1 MKAIHS
7 LLTMLLIPAFLQADT
22 VETPTPLRITPA
34 DDAPVAITIKTGS
47 ELVPADE
54 AKVPADLLPLP
65 ENWMAVEHY
74 DSYQGYVSNEDV
86 LKDFS
91 VDLGVGVLLEP
102 SMDAP
107 LLTIVEDGDDTTVIE
122 VIGEWSKVAVRK
134 PLLGYVNLAN
144 TTVAAT
150 EAVVVEDAVIE
161 DAVVDDV
168 PPLPPP
174 PMVNPAANADLAPIL
189 LNGRLERTRRF
200 FGQGPEQDYQLID
213 KNGRVMAY
221 LEVANLL
228 TTEKVESYLGL
239 TVNVFGVP
247 RKPPGTKALILRV
260 ESLRMPPQP
269 H

>member
-7 LLTMLLIPAFLQADT
+7 LLAMLLIPAFLQADT
-22 VETPTPLRITPA
+22 VETPTPLRIIPA
-34 DDAPVAITIKTGS
+34 DDAPVAITIKSGS

-65 ENWMAVEHY
+65 EGWMAVENY

-107 LLTIVEDGDDTTVIE
+107 LLTIVEDTDDTTVIE

-144 TTVAAT
+144 TTVTASEVAEAT
-150 EAVVVEDAVIE
+150 
-161 DAVVDDV
+161 VVDEALAEDV

-174 PMVNPAANADLAPIL
+174 PMVNPAVNVDLAPIL
-189 LNGRLERTRRF
+189 LSGRLERTRRF
-200 FGQGPEQDYQLID
+200 FGQGPKQNYQLID
-213 KNGRVMAY
+213 KNGRVIAY
-221 LEVANLL
+221 LEVDTLL
-228 TTEKVESYLGL
+228 TTQKVDSFLGL

-247 RKPPGTKALILRV
+247 RKPPGSKALILSV
-260 ESLRMPPQP
+260 ESLRLPPQP